1 MFYDFCREDGFGWYR
16 AQKAYMDYSLLDGSH
31 GTKLKRI
38 RRKIKGIK
46 MGSNATPENIEL
58 LNAGSNANST
68 SNHDFLGVICLALI
82 IGIVKWVVDIKT
94 GTLPADIKEIKNVLN
109 ESAIKM
115 AQMESKLWSHEDIAR
130 DIASAIDQHSLSC
143 PFRKK

>member
-1 MFYDFCREDGFGWYR
+1 
-16 AQKAYMDYSLLDGSH
+16 
-31 GTKLKRI
+31 
-38 RRKIKGIK
+38 

-58 LNAGSNANST
+58 LMQGAT
-68 SNHDFLGVICLALI
+68 PIQLLTMIFLGVICLALI

-130 DIASAIDQHSLSC
+130 DIASAIDQHTLNC
-143 PFRKK
+143 PFRKNKFDEKLGGY